1 MNVLQDIRILDLGS
15 FITGPFAAMLLA
27 ELGADVIKVEWPGK
41 GDKFRAAGG
50 GLYSPQFQ
58 AHNRHKR
65 SITLDYATP
74 AGRDVLLRLVRNCDV
89 VISNSR
95 PGVMEKLKA
104 TWNDLR
110 EVNPRLIYCSITGFG
125 RDGPYANRPA
135 FDNVGQALSGW
146 MSRHRRGDDPRVAGP
161 AIADPITSYY
171 AAIGI
176 LGALHDRDRTGQG
189 RHVEVNLIES
199 MIGLA
204 VEPIA
209 SWFARREPIPVY
221 ERAATSQ
228 AYNLTCRDG
237 RRIGLHASMLDK
249 FFFQLCRAVDH
260 PEWID
265 DYPTR
270 ERRIAQYEEIADRL
284 SQVFA
289 TRDRDEWV
297 RRLEEAVVPFAP
309 ENELQDLE
317 DDPQIRHLDVFY
329 EIDHPRHG
337 RLKAPRRPISIDG
350 SRDTAP
356 KPPPEVGEHTDT
368 ILKEFGVS
376 ADEIASLR
384 ERMIV

>member
-50 GLYSPQFQ
+50 GLFSPQFQ

-74 AGRDVLLRLVRNCDV
+74 AGRDVLLKLVRNCDV
-89 VISNSR
+89 VICNSR

-270 ERRIAQYEEIADRL
+270 ERRIAQYEEIAERL

-289 TRDRDEWV
+289 TRDREEWI

-350 SRDTAP
+350 SRDVTP
-356 KPPPEVGEHTDT
+356 KPPPEIGEHTDV
-368 ILKEFGVS
+368 ILNELGLS
-376 ADEIASLR
+376 PDDIATLR

>member
-1 MNVLQDIRILDLGS
+1 MRVLQDIRILDLGS

-27 ELGADVIKVEWPGK
+27 ELGADVVKVEWPGK

-50 GLYSPQFQ
+50 GLFSPQFQ

-65 SITLDYATP
+65 SIALDYSTP
-74 AGRDVLLRLVRNCDV
+74 VGRDVLLRLVRQCDV

-104 TWNDLR
+104 TWDDLR
-110 EVNPRLIYCSITGFG
+110 EINPRLIYCSITGFG

-209 SWFARREPIPVY
+209 SYFARREPIPVY

-270 ERRIAQYEEIADRL
+270 EHRISQYEQIAERL

-289 TRDRDEWV
+289 TRDREEWI

-317 DDPQIRHLDVFY
+317 GDPQIRHLDVFY

-337 RLKAPRRPISIDG
+337 KLKAPRRPIRIGG
-350 SRDTAP
+350 SREITP
-356 KPPPEVGEHTDT
+356 KPPPEVGEHTDV
-368 ILKEFGVS
+368 ILNELGLS
-376 ADEIASLR
+376 PAEIASLR